1 MSYPT
6 ATLRY
11 FANSTAAREYRHEF
25 GTGGWIFVDT
35 AGAAVLFPPD
45 FLPARIFNHPA
56 VKGLSGQL
64 IGSQ

>member
-1 MSYPT
+1 MYSI
-6 ATLRY
+6 RY
-11 FANSTAAREYRHEF
+11 FASAQAARDYRHTY

-45 FLPARIFNHPA
+45 FAPTRIFNHPA
-56 VKGLSGQL
+56 VRGLSGNL